1 MGNCLAMVCR
11 RCAPGRLLRRCCPCI
26 YRCLY
31 SRHNE
36 YFFLK
41 FIFGIVVGTG
51 FGAAL
56 HYTVIN
62 KLPYPWFERSV
73 LGGTITI
80 LAGLGFGVSVQ
91 IRCMLCLVLPHFFGK
106 NGRGIL
112 TSLAV
117 VYLMAGPIKNI
128 LDNGQESARSISC
141 TAALS
146 FNHSKEIFDLLHR
159 PFTNAFRN
167 LELQKDDIEALADKV
182 KAKFRSFQDELER
195 KVEGRKEKEQEDYGK
210 KMEFRC
216 EDIFSKSVDKCRDV
230 FRDKEKDCYKALKVP
245 GVKHLLCLPLK
256 MTFLCRIFQV
266 FDFMCDK
273 APVDTN
279 GLMDTYYETK
289 RALKNFANNFKADLK
304 WQVTQLLSL
313 VERVSVQ
320 ELQAAVNHE
329 IARKKLWFDLIIGI
343 TRAVLSVTFILV
355 FKSAFEYNNRYL
367 REIRFDNVYMTSYF
381 MKIDRRRRREGR
393 KSLLPLK
400 KSEQKELV
408 EPFKCK
414 LQKAEKGKFLKSIL
428 RLLPQ
433 ILVTIFIIAIDYIFF
448 SALDLIQ
455 RHSQVDFKFNDCLP
469 VPNKVKRSTN
479 ILIMGLW
486 MSVLAL
492 LYFEAYGLRIRRVI
506 CAFFYPK
513 REKKRVLFL
522 YNENLKKRAGF
533 LRHARR
539 KVRRM
544 VKEQNLLKEIG
555 ILAELRHSYPRMCG
569 WLFRLGLG
577 KKRCLICAEVE
588 SKGARHCKNRRCTF
602 MYCRQCYD
610 DVQGVCYACTAVSD
624 SDDESSSEWDI

>member
-1 MGNCLAMVCR
+1 MERERAKVDCYVD
-11 RCAPGRLLRRCCPCI
+11 
-26 YRCLY
+26 
-31 SRHNE
+31 
-36 YFFLK
+36 
-41 FIFGIVVGTG
+41 VVLVST
-51 FGAAL
+51 
-56 HYTVIN
+56 
-62 KLPYPWFERSV
+62 
-73 LGGTITI
+73 
-80 LAGLGFGVSVQ
+80 GVSTA
-91 IRCMLCLVLPHFFGK
+91 
-106 NGRGIL
+106 GIMNMSFL
-112 TSLAV
+112 NSSSESLSE
-117 VYLMAGPIKNI
+117 
-128 LDNGQESARSISC
+128 Q
-141 TAALS
+141 
-146 FNHSKEIFDLLHR
+146 DL
-159 PFTNAFRN
+159 
-167 LELQKDDIEALADKV
+167 EQLQKDDIEALADKV
-182 KAKFRSFQDELER
+182 KAKFKSFQDELER
-195 KVEGRKEKEQEDYGK
+195 KVEGRKEKEQEEYGK

-216 EDIFSKSVDKCRDV
+216 EDIFTKSVDKCRDV
-230 FRDKEKDCYKALKVP
+230 FREKEKECHRVLKVP

-273 APVDTN
+273 APVDTS

-289 RALKNFANNFKADLK
+289 RALKNFANNFKADLR

-343 TRAVLSVTFILV
+343 TRAVLSVTFVLV

-455 RHSQVDFKFNDCLP
+455 RHSQVDFKFNGHHVIRFAIHGDGAVASVFRKVFLTFSSEHRIARVSSNKHCLP

-479 ILIMGLW
+479 ILIMSLW
-486 MSVLAL
+486 ISVLAL

-624 SDDESSSEWDI
+624 SDDESSSEWDM